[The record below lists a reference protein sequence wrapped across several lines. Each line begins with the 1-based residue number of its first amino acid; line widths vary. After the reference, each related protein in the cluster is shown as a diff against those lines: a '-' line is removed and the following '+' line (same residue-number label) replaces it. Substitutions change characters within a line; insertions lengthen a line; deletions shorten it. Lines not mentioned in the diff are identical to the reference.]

1 MGCKS
6 CKSSGIMNPDIKTDE
21 NLVGS
26 IIKYSVKTLGFL
38 IGIALLPLINLAIIW
53 FMFETIVLNKDIDL
67 RSVINKYITDKKIKK
82 EEEEEDEEDD
92 DDDYDLTEDDVIM
105 LNVEDITLELWEKI
119 YEKLFGGF
127 EDLSSSA
134 LEDEEEKDE
143 LEFVAKEHKTKQGYL
158 KDGFVVDSDAEED
171 YTTEEEDEE
180 VIAELKSDD
189 TDESNSKS
197 GGSELSEESYEE

>member
-105 LNVEDITLELWEKI
+105 LNVEDITN
-119 YEKLFGGF
+119 
-127 EDLSSSA
+127 
-134 LEDEEEKDE
+134 
-143 LEFVAKEHKTKQGYL
+143 
-158 KDGFVVDSDAEED
+158 
-171 YTTEEEDEE
+171 
-180 VIAELKSDD
+180 KS
-189 TDESNSKS
+189 K
-197 GGSELSEESYEE
+197 